1 MHKIQRSISKKLI
14 SDLDRKI
21 VILAGPRQCGKTTFS
36 KSINQTYEYLN
47 YDILE
52 DRSQIIKQEWDRS
65 KDLLILDELH
75 KMPKWK
81 SWLKGMYDKNG
92 VVPQKILVTGSARL
106 DTFKKTGDSL
116 AGRHFYYR
124 LHPFDIKELIEC
136 GFNKN
141 PEDILNT
148 MMAVGGYPEPFLM
161 NDIQEYRRWRKGHL
175 DIILKHD
182 LIDLE
187 TIRDLQ
193 SIQILIEILRSKVGS
208 GISVNSLATDLSK
221 DPKTVQKW
229 LDHLEDLFVIFKLT
243 PYSKDISRSL
253 KKEPKFYF
261 YDTGLI
267 DDNESA
273 KLENIVACALL
284 KEVHRLSDAEGI
296 EFKLQYLKVKGGR
309 EIDFVIVP
317 TEKSRFA
324 TLVEV
329 KTSETDASPNFK
341 LFSPFFKNSKKIQVV
356 MNLSK
361 KFTTASGIEVRNVSE
376 WLSEFK
382 LIE

>member
-273 KLENIVACALL
+273 KLENIVACTLL

-361 KFTTASGIEVRNVSE
+361 KFTTASDIEVHNVSE